1 MSTIFTLFYE
11 RDKSSDDGYGR
22 SSSTYFRQKFTFL
35 WPAVPDIWILFLAR
49 FLCIFKERKSICLA
63 SEAVD
68 RAIIQLI
75 TGVKPDLGVY
85 VQQEPF
91 PSLIKD
97 V

>member
-1 MSTIFTLFYE
+1 MDSLSC
-11 RDKSSDDGYGR
+11 KVLL
-22 SSSTYFRQKFTFL
+22 YF
-35 WPAVPDIWILFLAR
+35 
-49 FLCIFKERKSICLA
+49 ERKEKHRLT